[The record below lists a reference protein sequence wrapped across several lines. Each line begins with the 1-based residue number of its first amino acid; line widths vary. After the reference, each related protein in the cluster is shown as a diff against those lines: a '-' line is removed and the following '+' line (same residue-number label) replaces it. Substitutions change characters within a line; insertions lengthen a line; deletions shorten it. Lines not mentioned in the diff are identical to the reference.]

1 MFEYAVLSAPGIPYL
16 PLISFN
22 KMMNIL
28 ETNNMGSAFMPSNPW
43 VETPL
48 IESSALSR
56 AAGCRI
62 FLKLENLQP
71 SGSFKSRGIG
81 ALLQHALVNHD
92 NPNVVHFYCSSG
104 GNAGLAC
111 VTAAQTLNRPATVVV
126 PLTTKPFMIAKLR
139 NAGAYEVVQVGNNWK
154 EADTYLRERLLQND
168 AGGVYVPPF
177 DHPAIWEGHSTMV
190 SEVARQLQDQGEE
203 GGADAMACSVGGGG
217 LLCGVL
223 LGLERQHCDWSK
235 DCKVLALETEGAE
248 SLNKSL
254 LEGQLVTLPSITTI
268 ATSLGATRVAQT
280 AFDLAQK
287 HEVKSVVLSD
297 AEAAMGCWRFADDER
312 IMVEP
317 ACGVSLAVCYDGR
330 LKKLLPELTPKSKVI
345 IVVCGGSNITLQT
358 LMAYRNEYG
367 WIEKSTTD
375 DAEIPSTLSAPNGV
389 THTK

>member
-1 MFEYAVLSAPGIPYL
+1 
-16 PLISFN
+16 
-22 KMMNIL
+22 
-28 ETNNMGSAFMPSNPW
+28 MGSASPPSAPW

-48 IESSALSR
+48 IESSPLSK

-81 ALLQHALVNHD
+81 ALLQHSLINHN

-111 VTAAQTLNRPATVVV
+111 VVAAKTLNRPATIVV
-126 PLTTKPFMIAKLR
+126 PLTCKPFMIAKLR

-168 AGGVYVPPF
+168 EGGVYVPPF
-177 DHPAIWEGHSTMV
+177 DHPQIWEGHSTLV
-190 SEVARQLQDQGEE
+190 SEVARQLHDQGEAE
-203 GGADAMACSVGGGG
+203 GADAMVCSVGGGG

-223 LGLERQHCDWSK
+223 LGLERLHGTWSK
-235 DCKVLALETEGAE
+235 KCDVLALETEGAE

-254 LEGQLVTLPSITTI
+254 LQGQLVTLDSITTI
-268 ATSLGATRVAQT
+268 ATSLGATRVAQM
-280 AFDLAQK
+280 ALDLAQK
-287 HEVKSVVLSD
+287 NGIKSAVLSD

-317 ACGVSLAVCYDGR
+317 ACGINLAVCYDGR
-330 LKKLLPELTPKSKVI
+330 LKKLLPELTPQSKVV

-367 WIEKSTTD
+367 WIEKSTTND
-375 DAEIPSTLSAPNGV
+375 TEIPSTVSAPNGV
-389 THTK
+389 THLK